1 MTLAAVC
8 LLAAGASA
16 SAFAPVAPHPRLF
29 ADEAE
34 FAAAKERIASCEEGR
49 AALGVLMRTADSTL
63 SKKPLER
70 KMEGRRLLGVSRNAL
85 ERIGCLSFAWRYTG
99 DRRYAE
105 RAAAEARAVCAFPDW
120 NPSHFLDVG
129 EMTLAV
135 AIARDWLDGFLADED
150 KRALSSAILRKG
162 LTTGDGKTLPGG
174 WWVKGGNNWNQVC
187 NGGLSA
193 GAAAVR
199 DEYPEVAEALLLRAR
214 GALPHAMKAYA
225 GGNFPEG
232 PGYWEYAT
240 DYTAVALDV
249 LERQFADGV
258 PELFATDGLAGQ
270 VDYLDSVT
278 GPTGLYFNYSDPFT
292 NPFAKRRPI
301 ASCWYLARRF
311 GRADALDAHER
322 ALVRAGYGAG
332 RMQPFLLL
340 WLAPAEPGASKD
352 APLCRVMGGTNPI
365 AVLRSGRGADDW
377 YVGVKGGCP
386 SESHGHM
393 DGGSFVVDAGGV
405 RWACDLG
412 CEAYNR
418 IEQMKTINL
427 WNKSQDSSRWSLFR
441 LGTEGHGT
449 LVIDGRRQNVK
460 GRAKISGENPAV
472 VDLTPLY
479 PSAKDVKRA
488 FALGKDGLSVSDA
501 IAGLAPGTVVT
512 WNMNT
517 SAKAVANGNR
527 LVLEAKDGKGATR
540 RMELAAEPSDIA
552 WETESVAEPR
562 TKADSPNPGMTRVR
576 FRRIAG
582 ADGALAFSVAFR
594 LLGGGG
600 AKGVCNA
607 EVCPERQNDFCWE
620 NDKFGMRAYGPGE
633 ITTPGAW
640 IAAVRESRRASTT
653 QTKGR

>member
-1 MTLAAVC
+1 MRGVGHKMTFATACFIV
-8 LLAAGASA
+8 ASAGA

-34 FAAAKERIASCEEGR
+34 FAAAKERISSCEEGR
-49 AALGVLMRTADSTL
+49 SALGVLMRTADSTL
-63 SKKPLER
+63 AKKPLER
-70 KMEGRRLLGVSRNAL
+70 KMEGRRLLGVSRDAL

-105 RAAAEARAVCAFPDW
+105 CAAAEAKAVCAFTDW

-150 KRALSSAILRKG
+150 RRVLSSAILLKG
-162 LTTGDGKTLPGG
+162 LTAGDGKTLSDG
-174 WWVKGGNNWNQVC
+174 WWVKGRNNWNQVC
-187 NGGLSA
+187 NGGLAA

-199 DEYPEVAEALLLRAR
+199 GEYPEVAEAILLRSR
-214 GALPHAMKAYA
+214 GGLPFAMKAYA

-258 PELFATDGLAGQ
+258 PELFAADGLDRQ

-278 GPTGLYFNYSDPFT
+278 GPTGLYFNYSDPFKT
-292 NPFAKRRPI
+292 PFVKRRPI

-311 GRADALDAHER
+311 RRADALDAHER

-340 WLAPAEPGASKD
+340 WLTPPQKAASENPA
-352 APLCRVMGGTNPI
+352 LCRVMGGVNPI

-393 DGGSFVVDAGGV
+393 DVGSFVVDAGGV

-412 CEAYNR
+412 CEVYDR
-418 IEQMKTINL
+418 IEQMKTIDL
-427 WNKSQDSSRWSLFR
+427 WNAGQDSSRWSLFR

-449 LVIDGRRQNVK
+449 LVVDGKRQNVK

-472 VDLTPLY
+472 VDLTSLY
-479 PSAKDVKRA
+479 PAAKNVKRE
-488 FALGKDGLSVSDA
+488 FALGKEGLEISDA
-501 IAGLAPGTVVT
+501 VSGLASGAVVT

-517 SAKAVANGNR
+517 SAKATAKGNK
-527 LVLEAKDGKGATR
+527 LLLEAKDAKGATR
-540 RMELAAEPSDIA
+540 RMELTAEPSEIA
-552 WETESVAEPR
+552 WETESISEPR

-576 FRRIAG
+576 FRRTAG
-582 ADGALAFSVAFR
+582 ADGALAFSISFR
-594 LLGGGG
+594 LL
-600 AKGVCNA
+600 
-607 EVCPERQNDFCWE
+607 D
-620 NDKFGMRAYGPGE
+620 
-633 ITTPGAW
+633 
-640 IAAVRESRRASTT
+640 
-653 QTKGR
+653 